1 MTAGCSRPPAASPS
15 DSSGGDA
22 PAPAGL
28 RLGPRVGPGAWI
40 EADLRAAEAGEWT
53 VYLAYASEA
62 DSLAVEGG
70 GAQLSLVETRGGER
84 RVLAEAARGK
94 PDAGEGATS
103 IWAGERDGVWRVWLG
118 GRRAFSAKATE
129 ALGTGSAARAGF
141 RAMTQGA
148 ELARL
153 SVSMPGD
160 PAFFDDFLRDGPDE
174 SWVAL
179 AGDWEYAGVRFPER
193 SANPFSLRARFRGRE
208 RRDPFLERRTKP
220 GSCGIGATLSSWR
233 GAVDVERIT
242 GNGPAAEAGLQE
254 HDIVLEIDGRSVRN
268 VHKFAFYEDL
278 EGIPGSTVTLKF
290 LRRGELRPRTATLT
304 RRYYLWAR
312 ESHGLPL
319 PREPSATSARRGAPP
334 KTGSPAPPAEGV
346 GRQSPGMREMSDRPR
361 RTVFDRAALA
371 AAGETSW
378 DGYRYE
384 ASVMCPGAG
393 GAGLAFAVR
402 DARNFHLFR
411 AVGDPGET
419 GLAPSRLALVRVRDG
434 QETVL
439 AEREWGPRP
448 QTYYRMAVDLD
459 GDSIRCFVDGAPA
472 LEAADADLSA
482 GRIGV
487 WALEGEGAFFDD
499 VAVSTDRASTAPA
512 PDTRAVAVFAR
523 EQDMRRW
530 ADPVDEWVP
539 DPASQWWWSR
549 FRYPGNVT
557 ARIASVAR
565 FGLLDVSL
573 RSPSGA
579 TPSGV
584 VFRLDRE
591 KGMAD
596 LDVGSGSD
604 GAHAAEAALEGDIE
618 AVFAEADESSAAV
631 RENGLEVA
639 SWRLRANLGDRVAI
653 RGLENLETPGVVEV
667 ASDGVLDCLF
677 RRAPVGWEVESG
689 RWGVRNKWICDP
701 RFSWY
706 GGHSESL
713 AAIWSKHTCGGDVTL
728 DFYAALVMTMD
739 DPPYERVGDFACTIL
754 ADGSSLASG
763 YTFIVSGG
771 RNTWSRLYGGGRLL
785 AESRAPADRLPSNVT
800 DGPSRRDL
808 HQRWFRIT
816 LERITQDGAK
826 RVRALLDGREVFN
839 VPDTLGRE
847 EGRCAIWTQDN
858 GMLVARA
865 RVAASVV
872 PRRPDELTS
881 RAEIVSEK
889 VGGLTNHAFGG
900 LWTRLEEDGPGP
912 SGAPA
917 VRVANMKPGG
927 AFAAASVRTCGGGD
941 RVSFD
946 FRADPGAEVDLYFVP
961 IRARMDPAALPRVG
975 PFRVRLTG
983 PRGDRERH
991 PVFAAPLA
999 AADGGWHRVDVDLG
1013 RLVDAWSAAHE
1024 GPVRPILGRVR
1035 PVICNLEEGDGE
1047 DYLPAGLG
1055 GNAPGARY
1063 WVSGLRIEG
1072 AGKGDRSPPGVK
1084 RLLFP
1089 GEEGTRPGCVRVVFD
1104 DAPEKGGP
1112 AHLPAAAR
1120 TRGSGVDTRS
1130 LIVSLRASPAAAV
1143 GPRPPPSVAGG
1154 PRLPPSVADGPAA
1167 WRRGH
1172 RAPAAG
1178 APIYLRPGHPATD
1191 FDPLAQELEID
1202 LAAAGVPSGPH
1213 AWLEVAVKRFADRA
1227 GNAGTPFSRRF
1238 TASGGADASG
1248 PEPGAASASDV
1259 DASGPALTEIAFEP
1273 AVPGEVYL
1281 DFEAG
1286 AATTVALRARSGP
1299 ESPLVSLDP
1308 GTSPDGSTSLRLT
1321 AHEVASPFSFA
1332 VYQGFADLDRL
1343 LRFSFDYRLP
1353 EQTPVNLVVR
1363 GRRSYHSVVFTDR
1376 GDPVSDWSRGIRCAG
1391 EFGEAIADDTWRHA
1405 ELDLAG
1411 VFRRSLPRL
1420 TSYPATGIFLA
1431 DWGWRGLRPGDGYW
1445 IDNVRLEGARRGAD
1459 LAVRWRAFDLSG
1471 VAAAAWALDSS
1482 PDTVPVPGK
1491 KGLRLRDAANAR
1503 VALPEAAHLPDGP
1516 AWFQLRLRDGA
1527 GNWSRTFHRRVL
1539 LDNTP
1544 PVVTEA
1550 DPADG
1555 ATSAAKQITVR
1566 LADFSGVAMSSL
1578 RLSVA
1583 VAPPGSN
1590 GPSARRVY
1598 AVDGRACRFDRG
1610 GSTLRWSARGAG
1622 CERDF
1627 VPGARVTAEIIAAS
1641 DLVGNALGAPVRWSW
1656 TYDPRADTEP
1666 PPAPRLR
1673 FTTGRPGIGYLG
1685 GPTFGDTND
1694 FERELGPVEWTSGC
1708 EVRLS
1713 SDAAR
1718 HGGGGAR
1725 ITVGPERR
1733 GEFVARLRERYWSPD
1748 GRPYLV
1754 FLCRLPE
1761 GLERLALRVDLL
1773 REKRDIVLAGPG
1785 AVAGLPPPDAE
1796 GWRSVA
1802 VDLGA
1807 AVRGWGVEFPEVD
1820 GEPYRLAG
1828 AIHLTGRA
1836 PPGSAIDIDDLELCA
1851 SGWWG
1856 ARVEIGIPEDASGI
1870 DGLAIAWDQ
1879 APDTLPPEGATHPL
1893 HPGFVARGTYPWTLP
1908 ARGGQGPWHLHV
1920 RARDHAGNWGPAAH
1934 LRVDLLGR

>member
-1 MTAGCSRPPAASPS
+1 M
-15 DSSGGDA
+15 
-22 PAPAGL
+22 
-28 RLGPRVGPGAWI
+28 
-40 EADLRAAEAGEWT
+40 
-53 VYLAYASEA
+53 
-62 DSLAVEGG
+62 
-70 GAQLSLVETRGGER
+70 
-84 RVLAEAARGK
+84 
-94 PDAGEGATS
+94 
-103 IWAGERDGVWRVWLG
+103 WRVWFG
-118 GRRAFSAKATE
+118 GRRAFSAGTTA
-129 ALGTGSAARAGF
+129 ALGAGSAARAGF
-141 RAMTQGA
+141 RAMAEGT

-160 PAFFDDFLRDGPDE
+160 PAFFDDFMRDGPDE
-174 SWVAL
+174 SWLAL

-268 VHKFAFYEDL
+268 VHKFAFYEDI
-278 EGIPGSTVTLKF
+278 EGIPGSTVTLKY

-319 PREPSATSARRGAPP
+319 RRKPLASPAPRGGPP
-334 KTGSPAPPAEGV
+334 KAGSPAPPAEGV
-346 GRQSPGMREMSDRPR
+346 GRQAPGMREASGRPS
-361 RTVFDRAALA
+361 RTVFDKGALA

-402 DARNFHLFR
+402 DARNFHLFC

-434 QETVL
+434 EETVL

-459 GDSIRCFVDGAPA
+459 GDAIRCFVDGAAA
-472 LEAADADLSA
+472 LEAADADLPA

-512 PDTRAVAVFAR
+512 PDTRAAAVFAR

-530 ADPVDEWVP
+530 ADPADEWVP

-549 FRYPGNVT
+549 FRYPGNVM

-591 KGMAD
+591 KGIAD
-596 LDVGSGSD
+596 LDVGPVDDDRYAGK
-604 GAHAAEAALEGDIE
+604 AKLKGDIE
-618 AVFAEADESSAAV
+618 AAFTEGDGLHAAV
-631 RENGLEVA
+631 REDGVEVA
-639 SWRLRANLGDRVAI
+639 AWRLGTKLGDRVAI
-653 RGLENLETPGVVEV
+653 RGLENLDAPGALEV
-667 ASDGVLDCLF
+667 TSEGVLDCLF

-706 GGHSESL
+706 GGHSKSL

-754 ADGSSLASG
+754 ADGNSLASG

-771 RNTWSRLYGGGRLL
+771 RNTWSRLYGGGELL

-808 HQRWFRIT
+808 HQRWFRVT

-826 RVRALLDGREVFN
+826 RVRGLLDGREVFN
-839 VPDTLGRE
+839 VPDALGRE
-847 EGRCAIWTQDN
+847 EGRCALWTQDN

-865 RVAASVV
+865 RIAASVV
-872 PRRPDELTS
+872 PRGARELAS
-881 RAEIVSEK
+881 GAALVREK

-912 SGAPA
+912 SGAPT
-917 VRVANMKPGG
+917 VRVTNMKPGG
-927 AFAAASVRTCGGGD
+927 AFAAASVRTCGTGD

-946 FRADPGAEVDLYFVP
+946 FRAGPGAEVDLYFVP

-991 PVFAAPLA
+991 PVLAEPVA
-999 AADGGWHRVDVDLG
+999 AADGGWHQISIDLG

-1063 WVSGLRIEG
+1063 WVRGLRIE
-1072 AGKGDRSPPGVK
+1072 AAHKGDRSPPRVK

-1089 GEEGTRPGCVRVVFD
+1089 GEEGTRPGRVRVVFD
-1104 DAPEKGGP
+1104 DTPEKGGP
-1112 AHLPAAAR
+1112 ARLPAALPASAQAG
-1120 TRGSGVDTRS
+1120 GSGVDTRS
-1130 LIVSLRASPAAAV
+1130 VIVSLHASPAAA
-1143 GPRPPPSVAGG
+1143 GAARPPAIG

-1167 WRRGH
+1167 WPRG
-1172 RAPAAG
+1172 RSAAAAG
-1178 APIYLRPGHPATD
+1178 APVYLRPGHPATD
-1191 FDPLAQELEID
+1191 FDPITHELEID

-1213 AWLEVAVKRFADRA
+1213 AWFEVAVKRFADRA
-1227 GNAGTPFSRRF
+1227 GNAGAPFARRS
-1238 TASGGADASG
+1238 AAEGGADAPG
-1248 PEPGAASASDV
+1248 PAAGAAPASYV
-1259 DASGPALTEIAFEP
+1259 DAAGPALTEIAFEP
-1273 AVPGEVYL
+1273 GVPGEVWL
-1281 DFEAG
+1281 DFEPG
-1286 AATTVALRARSGP
+1286 AATTGALRARSGP

-1332 VYQGFADLDRL
+1332 VYRGFADLDRL
-1343 LRFSFDYRLP
+1343 LRLSFDYRLP
-1353 EQTPVNLVVR
+1353 EQTPVNLVVQ

-1376 GDPVSDWSRGIRCAG
+1376 GDPVSEWSRGIRCAG
-1391 EFGEAIADDTWRHA
+1391 EFDEAIEDDAWHHA

-1411 VFRRSLPRL
+1411 VFRRSLPGL

-1445 IDNVRLEGARRGAD
+1445 IDNVRLEGARGGAD
-1459 LAVRWRAFDLSG
+1459 VAVRWRAFDLSG

-1482 PDTVPVPGK
+1482 PDTVPVASKEGP
-1491 KGLRLRDAANAR
+1491 RLRDAANAR
-1503 VALPEAAHLPDGP
+1503 VVLPEAALLPDGP
-1516 AWFQLRLRDGA
+1516 AWFHLRLRDPS

-1544 PVVTEA
+1544 PAVIEA

-1555 ATSAAKQITVR
+1555 ASSAAKQITVR

-1583 VAPPGSN
+1583 VAPPGSD

-1598 AVDGRACRFDRG
+1598 VVDGRAC
-1610 GSTLRWSARGAG
+1610 
-1622 CERDF
+1622 
-1627 VPGARVTAEIIAAS
+1627 
-1641 DLVGNALGAPVRWSW
+1641 
-1656 TYDPRADTEP
+1656 
-1666 PPAPRLR
+1666 
-1673 FTTGRPGIGYLG
+1673 
-1685 GPTFGDTND
+1685 
-1694 FERELGPVEWTSGC
+1694 
-1708 EVRLS
+1708 
-1713 SDAAR
+1713 
-1718 HGGGGAR
+1718 
-1725 ITVGPERR
+1725 
-1733 GEFVARLRERYWSPD
+1733 
-1748 GRPYLV
+1748 
-1754 FLCRLPE
+1754 
-1761 GLERLALRVDLL
+1761 
-1773 REKRDIVLAGPG
+1773 
-1785 AVAGLPPPDAE
+1785 
-1796 GWRSVA
+1796 
-1802 VDLGA
+1802 
-1807 AVRGWGVEFPEVD
+1807 
-1820 GEPYRLAG
+1820 
-1828 AIHLTGRA
+1828 
-1836 PPGSAIDIDDLELCA
+1836 
-1851 SGWWG
+1851 
-1856 ARVEIGIPEDASGI
+1856 
-1870 DGLAIAWDQ
+1870 
-1879 APDTLPPEGATHPL
+1879 
-1893 HPGFVARGTYPWTLP
+1893 
-1908 ARGGQGPWHLHV
+1908 
-1920 RARDHAGNWGPAAH
+1920 
-1934 LRVDLLGR
+1934 